1 MAASRDDWKTT
12 PLPVAR
18 VELTCDRTYSAD
30 EYARLKEGHIPE
42 EMEDKWF
49 AFYEEPWLYLH
60 RSWTGFGIFQV
71 RFERVGKGGR
81 VAESLASRDPEQYTS
96 TDDTG
101 DSLLLALLLDQFAG
115 RETEGA
121 LEQYL
126 AQQTS
131 STAAAAPK
139 RSRRRSVP
147 RLARLPSVLAG
158 VAGEYFVAAELS
170 RRGYIASISLRNTRG
185 IDVLAT
191 NQDGSR
197 SVTIQCKT
205 SQKSK
210 KRWVLNE
217 KSEDFVSPT
226 HFYVFVLL
234 SAAGE
239 IPQYHV
245 VPSHD
250 VASHLKADHRKWIST
265 PGKGGRK
272 HAENSVRV
280 FSDKDD
286 EYLGRWDLLGL

>member
-1 MAASRDDWKTT
+1 MTASRGDWKTT
-12 PLPVAR
+12 PLPAAR
-18 VELTCDRTYSAD
+18 ATLTCDRSYSAD
-30 EYARLKEGHIPE
+30 EFERLKEGHVPE

-49 AFYEEPWLYLH
+49 AYYEEPWLYLH

-71 RFERVGKGGR
+71 RFQRAGKGNR
-81 VAESLASRDPEQYTS
+81 VAEALVSRDPEQYTS
-96 TDDTG
+96 TDDIS
-101 DSLLLALLLDQFAG
+101 DSRLLAMLLDQYAG
-115 RETEGA
+115 RDA
-121 LEQYL
+121 D
-126 AQQTS
+126 
-131 STAAAAPK
+131 AAIDPNAARRTLLPPAATPN
-139 RSRRRSVP
+139 RSRRRSAP
-147 RLARLPSVLAG
+147 DPARLPSLLAG

-185 IDVLAT
+185 IDILAT

-234 SAAGE
+234 SAAAE
-239 IPQYHV
+239 RPQYHV
-245 VPSHD
+245 VPSRD
-250 VASHLKADHRKWIST
+250 VANYLKADHEKWITT

-272 HAENSVRV
+272 HKDNSVRV
-280 FSDKDD
+280 FADKDD
-286 EYLGRWDLLGL
+286 RYLERWELLGL